1 VAEIKSRE
9 EEPLPGITYSEIHIP
24 DETSLG
30 TGTFITVLEEGAF
43 GKKNPIISSIMKEPE
58 FVLILS
64 MNIAIESATAMI
76 GKSQNTPAL
85 DRKVFKIPADVDTR
99 EVISF
104 KISFDDWDITGIEL
118 NGNKLE
124 SIGE

>member
-1 VAEIKSRE
+1 MAEIRSRE

-24 DETSLG
+24 DENNLG
-30 TGTFITVLEEGAF
+30 TGTFVTVLEEGAF
-43 GKKNPIISSIMKEPE
+43 GKRNPIISSIMNEPE

-85 DRKVFKIPADVDTR
+85 DRKVYKVPTDIDTKA
-99 EVISF
+99 VLSF
-104 KISFDDWDITGIEL
+104 TVSFNDWGITGIEI

-124 SIGE
+124 KIG